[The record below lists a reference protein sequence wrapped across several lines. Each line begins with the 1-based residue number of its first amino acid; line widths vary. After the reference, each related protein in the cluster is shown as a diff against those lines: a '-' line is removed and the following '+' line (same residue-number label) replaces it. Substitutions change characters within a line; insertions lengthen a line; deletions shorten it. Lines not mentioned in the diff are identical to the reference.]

1 MIFKTKTPKRLCYYW
16 QQYILFR
23 EGSPS
28 SYLSTENLV
37 EKPLK
42 TSSYNSNIKN
52 LTIFTTLWAMWN
64 QTVGA
69 ILYAAFYIL
78 EIAAAFLSESIKR
91 TIAEQAVKV
100 LFIIRFMARKKLT
113 FSMLKKLEILAHENT
128 S

>member
-1 MIFKTKTPKRLCYYW
+1 
-16 QQYILFR
+16 
-23 EGSPS
+23 
-28 SYLSTENLV
+28 
-37 EKPLK
+37 
-42 TSSYNSNIKN
+42 
-52 LTIFTTLWAMWN
+52 MWN

-69 ILYAAFYIL
+69 ILYAAFYIF

-113 FSMLKKLEILAHENT
+113 FSMLKKLEIFAHENT